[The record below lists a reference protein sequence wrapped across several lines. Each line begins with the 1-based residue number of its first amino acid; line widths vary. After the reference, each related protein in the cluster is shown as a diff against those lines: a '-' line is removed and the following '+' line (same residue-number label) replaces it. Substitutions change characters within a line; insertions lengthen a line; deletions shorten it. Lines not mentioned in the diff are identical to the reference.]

1 MKTFMIND
9 KYEILCESM
18 KTGNGFKHKA
28 KLYRTGLSGTT
39 TCIEKAKICYLNRTW
54 ESFEYESVIYDLL
67 KKSKIMTMEQINE
80 YLKLLQK
87 NNMDEINKQ
96 FSFIGTIAKIGEI
109 FCNDQKEKN
118 DWKTRMLKAGLP
130 GISIPEDW
138 NTLSES
144 EKELRLNNVINE
156 LQK

>member
-9 KYEILCESM
+9 KYEIGCESLH
-18 KTGNGFKHKA
+18 TRYGFKHEA
-28 KLYRTGLSGTT
+28 KLFRTGLSGTT

-54 ESFEYESVIYDLL
+54 ESFEFESVIYDVL
-67 KKSKIMTMEQINE
+67 KKSKIMTIEQINE
-80 YLKLLQK
+80 YVKLLQK
-87 NNMDEINKQ
+87 NNMEEINKQ
-96 FSFIGTIAKIGEI
+96 FGFIRMIAKMGEI
-109 FCNDQKEKN
+109 ICNDQKEKN

-138 NTLSES
+138 NILTEE
-144 EKELRLNNVINE
+144 EKEKRLNNVINE